1 MLARDLTTGSI
12 GKNILI
18 FSIPYLISYF
28 LQTLYGMA
36 DLFIIGQFQ
45 GAASITAVSIGSQVM
60 YMVTV
65 IIVGLAMGTTI
76 TIARSVGARD
86 KVAVSRSIGNTVTLF
101 LGVSVALAAV
111 MVALLPHL
119 VAIMSTPEEAVV
131 GTHDYLYYCALGIP
145 LIAAYNIIAAIFRGL
160 GDTRSPMYFIAVA
173 CVLNIVLD
181 YVFLGAVGM
190 GPEGAAIAT
199 VIAQGVSVVISL
211 FYIRRGS
218 AGISVARSDFRP
230 DHAMLH
236 DILRI
241 GVPIALQDGFI
252 QISFLV
258 ITVIANM
265 RGLTDA
271 AAVGIVEKV
280 ISFLFL
286 VPSSMLSTVSAL
298 GAQNVGAGAHDRVR
312 QTLRYALGIAVGFG
326 VFVSILMQFAAE
338 DVLALFTSDMAV
350 VASGADYFHGYVI
363 DCIFAGVHFCFS
375 GYFCAYGRSE
385 ISFIHNIISITCAR
399 IPLAYLAS
407 AMFPMTLLP
416 MGLATA
422 TGSVVSIII
431 CVICYLWLRPKFEQS
446 SLPH

>member
-1 MLARDLTTGSI
+1 MIGGDLLAKDLTKGSI
-12 GKNILI
+12 GKNILV

-60 YMVTV
+60 HMVTV

-86 KVAVSRSIGNTVTLF
+86 RASAARSIGNTVTLF
-101 LGVSVALAAV
+101 LGVSALLAAI
-111 MVALLPHL
+111 MVILLPHI
-119 VAIMSTPEEAVV
+119 VAVMSTPEEAAR
-131 GTHDYLYYCALGIP
+131 GTSDYLYYCALG
-145 LIAAYNIIAAIFRGL
+145 GL
-160 GDTRSPMYFIAVA
+160 
-173 CVLNIVLD
+173 
-181 YVFLGAVGM
+181 GM

-211 FYIRRGS
+211 VYIRRGGT
-218 AGISVARSDFRP
+218 GIDVTRHDFAP
-230 DHAMLH
+230 DRAMLG

-298 GAQNVGAGAHDRVR
+298 GAQNVGAGAHARVR
-312 QTLRYALGIAVGFG
+312 QTLRYALGIAVSFG
-326 VFVSILMQFAAE
+326 VVISILVQFTAE
-338 DVLALFTSDMAV
+338 DVLALFTSDAGV
-350 VASGADYFHGYVI
+350 ILAGADYFHGYVI

-385 ISFIHNIISITCAR
+385 ISFIHNVLSITCAR

-407 AMFPMTLLP
+407 TTFPQTLLP

-422 TGSVVSIII
+422 TGSVVSIVI
-431 CVICYLWLRPKFEQS
+431 CVVCYLWLRPRFERA
-446 SLPH
+446 

>member
-1 MLARDLTTGSI
+1 MLARDLTKGSI
-12 GKNILI
+12 GKNILV

-60 YMVTV
+60 HMVTV
-65 IIVGLAMGTTI
+65 VIVGLAMGTTI

-86 KVAVSRSIGNTVTLF
+86 KAAAARSIGNTVTLF
-101 LGVSVALAAV
+101 LGVSVVLAAV
-111 MVALLPHL
+111 MVAVLPHVVSL
-119 VAIMSTPEEAVV
+119 MSTPEEAVL

-160 GDTRSPMYFIAVA
+160 GDTHSPMYFIAVA

-181 YVFLGAVGM
+181 YAFLGPCGM

-199 VIAQGVSVVISL
+199 IIAQGVSVVLS
-211 FYIRRGS
+211 FVYIRHG
-218 AGISVARSDFRP
+218 GTGVAVSRHDFAP
-230 DHAMLH
+230 DRAMLAGL
-236 DILRI
+236 LRI

-298 GAQNVGAGAHDRVR
+298 GAQNVGAGAHARVR
-312 QTLRYALGIAVGFG
+312 QTLRYALAIAVGFG
-326 VFVSILMQFAAE
+326 VLVSISVQFTAE
-338 DVLALFTSDMAV
+338 QVLALFTSDLAV
-350 VASGADYFHGYVI
+350 VAAGADYFHGYVI

-407 AMFPMTLLP
+407 VTFPMTLLP

-431 CVICYLWLRPKFEQS
+431 CIICYLWLRPKFERQV
-446 SLPH
+446 

>member
-1 MLARDLTTGSI
+1 MLARDLTKGSI
-12 GKNILI
+12 GKNILV

-60 YMVTV
+60 HMVTV
-65 IIVGLAMGTTI
+65 ILVGLAMGTTV
-76 TIARSVGARD
+76 TIARAVGARERE
-86 KVAVSRSIGNTVTLF
+86 AAARSIGNTVTLF
-101 LGVSVALAAV
+101 LGVSVALAAI
-111 MVALLPHL
+111 MVAVLPQI
-119 VAIMSTPEEAVV
+119 VAIMSTPVEAAK
-131 GTHDYLYYCALGIP
+131 GTNDYLYYCALGIP
-145 LIAAYNIIAAIFRGL
+145 LITAYNIIASIFRGL

-173 CVLNIVLD
+173 CALNIALD
-181 YVFLGAVGM
+181 YAFLGGLGM

-199 VIAQGVSVVISL
+199 ILSQGVSVLLSFL
-211 FYIRRGS
+211 YIRRGGT
-218 AGISVARSDFRP
+218 GIDVARSDFTP
-230 DHAMLH
+230 DHAALA

-252 QISFLV
+252 QVSFLV

-298 GAQNVGAGAHDRVR
+298 GAQNVGAGAHLRVR
-312 QTLRYALGIAVGFG
+312 QTLRYALGIAVSFG
-326 VFVSILMQFAAE
+326 ICISVLVQFTAE
-338 DVLALFTSDMAV
+338 SVLALFTSDAGV
-350 VASGADYFHGYVI
+350 ILAGAAYFHGYVI

-385 ISFIHNIISITCAR
+385 ISFLHNIVSITCAR

-407 AMFPMTLLP
+407 TMFPMTLLP

-422 TGSVVSIII
+422 TGSVVSIVI
-431 CVICYLWLRPKFEQS
+431 CVLAYFWLRPRFERG
-446 SLPH
+446 

>member
-1 MLARDLTTGSI
+1 MLARDLTKGSI
-12 GKNILI
+12 GKNILV

-60 YMVTV
+60 HMVTV
-65 IIVGLAMGTTI
+65 VIVGLAMGTTI

-86 KVAVSRSIGNTVTLF
+86 KAAAARSIGNTVTLF
-101 LGVSVALAAV
+101 LGVSVVLAAV
-111 MVALLPHL
+111 MVAVLPHVVSL
-119 VAIMSTPEEAVV
+119 MSTPEEAVL

-181 YVFLGAVGM
+181 YAFLGPCGM

-199 VIAQGVSVVISL
+199 IIAQGVSVVLS
-211 FYIRRGS
+211 FVYIRHG
-218 AGISVARSDFRP
+218 GTGVAVSRHDFAP
-230 DHAMLH
+230 DRAMLAGL
-236 DILRI
+236 LRI

-298 GAQNVGAGAHDRVR
+298 GAQNVGAGAHARVR
-312 QTLRYALGIAVGFG
+312 QTLRYALAIAVGFG
-326 VFVSILMQFAAE
+326 VLVSISVQFTAE
-338 DVLALFTSDMAV
+338 QVLALFTSDLAV
-350 VASGADYFHGYVI
+350 VAAGADYFHGYVI

-385 ISFIHNIISITCAR
+385 ISFIHNVISITCAR

-407 AMFPMTLLP
+407 TMFPMTLLP

-431 CVICYLWLRPKFEQS
+431 CIACYLWLHPKFEQC